1 MSFSQNS
8 ETKQNKTG
16 RRWLGFTLA
25 LLLAAGAFFSG
36 LQLGQVRADNTV
48 NIKNQTANLFGGFF
62 GFGASDQIGAAKEHK
77 ADMAEFWKVWNL
89 LDKKFAK
96 ASTSDQLTTEEKIQG
111 AIEGLVKAYKDPYTV
126 YFPPAEAQEFDEN
139 ISGNFSGVGM
149 EVGMRDGVVTV
160 IAPLPDTPAEKA
172 GVLPGDAIV
181 KIDDK
186 STDGMS
192 LDEAVKLIRG
202 EKGTKVV
209 LQVYRKGETELI
221 DIPIIRDNI
230 DIPTVKTEQVD
241 DVFIISLY
249 SFNAVAESKVRD
261 AFKEYLKSGA
271 EKLIFDLRG
280 NPGGFLQ
287 GAVGIASYFLPAGK
301 VVVKESFNDPS
312 KDQVLR
318 SYGKRIGNF
327 NPKNTVVLIDGGS
340 ASASEILAGALQDH
354 KVATLIGTKSF
365 GKGSV
370 QELVE
375 LDDGSS
381 LKVTIARW
389 LTPNGTSISKTGL
402 TPDIIINRT
411 PKQRLAGEDPQRDA
425 AIRFLHGEK
434 VESET
439 LSDKLSKTKD
449 DGQSE

>member
-1 MSFSQNS
+1 MSFSQKW
-8 ETKQNKTG
+8 ETHKQNKTG
-16 RRWLGFTLA
+16 RRWLGLALA
-25 LLLAAGAFFSG
+25 LLLATGAFFSG
-36 LQLGQVRADNTV
+36 LQLGQAKADNMISV
-48 NIKNQTANLFGGFF
+48 KNQTASLLGSFF
-62 GFGASDQIGAAKEHK
+62 GFSASDKAGVAKKHE
-77 ADMAEFWKVWNL
+77 ADMTEFWEVWNL
-89 LDKKFAK
+89 LDKKFAR
-96 ASTSDQLTTEEKIQG
+96 ATSGDKLTPEEKIQG

-126 YFPPAEAQEFDEN
+126 YFPPAEAEEFDEN

-172 GVLPGDAIV
+172 GVLPGDVIV
-181 KIDDK
+181 KIDDQ
-186 STDGMS
+186 STEGMS

-209 LQVYRKGETELI
+209 LQVYRKGETEFI

-249 SFNAVAESKVRD
+249 SFNAVAENKVRE
-261 AFKEYLKSGA
+261 AFKEYLNSGA
-271 EKLIFDLRG
+271 KKLIFDLRG

-301 VVVKESFNDPS
+301 VVVKESFSDSS

-318 SYGKRIGNF
+318 SRGNRIGNF

-354 KVATLIGTKSF
+354 KAATLIGTKSF

-375 LDDGSS
+375 LEDGSS

-411 PKQRLAGEDPQRDA
+411 PQQRLAGEDPQKEA

-439 LSDKLSKTKD
+439 LEDKLNKTS
-449 DGQSE
+449 GE